1 MQDIAETTIT
11 KTDRKDFIMADT
23 LMLKNG
29 RVETLFDFKD
39 FLDLIDD
46 YLGYDARHFLENY
59 MTDFEED
66 LRYELEYGDEED
78 EAGAEQEPQDSV
90 DGSAEA
96 DNSGSRGSV
105 GRVGSVSSDVG
116 SGSRS
121 NLLAGNQRTTRVL
134 HTIAERAQDVS
145 EALVDE
151 SPNLKHILRQL
162 GQIIE
167 AANRL
172 SEEAEND
179 SDGTGDEGNEG
190 NEGDE
195 LPFC

>member
-1 MQDIAETTIT
+1 
-11 KTDRKDFIMADT
+11 MADT

-59 MTDFEED
+59 MTDFEEN
-66 LRYELEYGDEED
+66 LRYELEYGDEEGS
-78 EAGAEQEPQDSV
+78 EGTGQEPQDNV

-96 DNSGSRGSV
+96 DT
-105 GRVGSVSSDVG
+105 

-121 NLLAGNQRTTRVL
+121 NPLAGNQRTTRVL

-145 EALVDE
+145 EAIVDE

-179 SDGTGDEGNEG
+179 SDGTGDEDSKG

>member
-1 MQDIAETTIT
+1 MS
-11 KTDRKDFIMADT
+11 DT

-39 FLDLIDD
+39 FLDLVDD

-59 MTDFEED
+59 MTDFEEN

-78 EAGAEQEPQDSV
+78 EAGAEQEPHGSV
-90 DGSAEA
+90 GGSAEA
-96 DNSGSRGSV
+96 DNRGSRNNSSV
-105 GRVGSVSSDVG
+105 
-116 SGSRS
+116 
-121 NLLAGNQRTTRVL
+121 GNQRTTRVL

-167 AANRL
+167 DANQL
-172 SEEAEND
+172 SEETED
-179 SDGTGDEGNEG
+179 
-190 NEGDE
+190 DE

>member
-1 MQDIAETTIT
+1 M
-11 KTDRKDFIMADT
+11 
-23 LMLKNG
+23 
-29 RVETLFDFKD
+29 
-39 FLDLIDD
+39 
-46 YLGYDARHFLENY
+46 
-59 MTDFEED
+59 
-66 LRYELEYGDEED
+66 
-78 EAGAEQEPQDSV
+78 
-90 DGSAEA
+90 
-96 DNSGSRGSV
+96 

-190 NEGDE
+190 NEGNEGDE

>member
-1 MQDIAETTIT
+1 
-11 KTDRKDFIMADT
+11 MADT

-59 MTDFEED
+59 MTDFEEN
-66 LRYELEYGDEED
+66 LRYELEYGAEED
-78 EAGAEQEPQDSV
+78 SEGSEGGEGSEGTVQEHQDSV
-90 DGSAEA
+90 GGSAEA
-96 DNSGSRGSV
+96 NNSGS
-105 GRVGSVSSDVG
+105 VST

-121 NLLAGNQRTTRVL
+121 NPFAGNQRTTRVL

-145 EALVDE
+145 EALVDD

-162 GQIIE
+162 GLIIE

-172 SEEAEND
+172 SEETEV
-179 SDGTGDEGNEG
+179 DEEG
-190 NEGDE
+190 E
-195 LPFC
+195 LPFS

>member
-1 MQDIAETTIT
+1 
-11 KTDRKDFIMADT
+11 MADT

-66 LRYELEYGDEED
+66 LRYELEYGDEEGS
-78 EAGAEQEPQDSV
+78 EGTGQEPQDSV
-90 DGSAEA
+90 GGSAEA
-96 DNSGSRGSV
+96 DSRGSRDSEGSV
-105 GRVGSVSSDVG
+105 GSVGSVSSDVG
-116 SGSRS
+116 SRS
-121 NLLAGNQRTTRVL
+121 NPLAGNQRTTRVL

-145 EALVDE
+145 EAIVDE

-167 AANRL
+167 AANQL
-172 SEEAEND
+172 SESAAEND
-179 SDGTGDEGNEG
+179 SDGTGDEGND
-190 NEGDE
+190 GDE
-195 LPFC
+195 LPFS

>member
-1 MQDIAETTIT
+1 
-11 KTDRKDFIMADT
+11 MADT

-66 LRYELEYGDEED
+66 LRYELEYGDD
-78 EAGAEQEPQDSV
+78 EGSEGTGQEPQDSV
-90 DGSAEA
+90 DGSTEA
-96 DNSGSRGSV
+96 DNSGSR
-105 GRVGSVSSDVG
+105 
-116 SGSRS
+116 S
-121 NLLAGNQRTTRVL
+121 NPLAGNQRTTRVL

-162 GQIIE
+162 GLIIE
-167 AANRL
+167 AANQL
-172 SEEAEND
+172 SESAAEND
-179 SDGTGDEGNEG
+179 SDGTGDEGND
-190 NEGDE
+190 GDE

>member
-1 MQDIAETTIT
+1 
-11 KTDRKDFIMADT
+11 MADT

-90 DGSAEA
+90 DGSTEA
-96 DNSGSRGSV
+96 DNSGSR
-105 GRVGSVSSDVG
+105 
-116 SGSRS
+116 S
-121 NLLAGNQRTTRVL
+121 NPLAGNQRTTRVL

-162 GQIIE
+162 GLIIE
-167 AANRL
+167 AAYRL
-172 SEEAEND
+172 SEEAI
-179 SDGTGDEGNEG
+179 
-190 NEGDE
+190 
-195 LPFC
+195 

>member
-1 MQDIAETTIT
+1 
-11 KTDRKDFIMADT
+11 MADT

-66 LRYELEYGDEED
+66 LRYELEYGDD
-78 EAGAEQEPQDSV
+78 EGSEGTGQEPQDSV
-90 DGSAEA
+90 VGSAEA
-96 DNSGSRGSV
+96 DNSGSRDSE
-105 GRVGSVSSDVG
+105 GSVSSDVG

-121 NLLAGNQRTTRVL
+121 NPLAGNQRTTRVL

-145 EALVDE
+145 EAIVDE

-179 SDGTGDEGNEG
+179 SDGTGDEDSKG